1 VCHDVYS
8 PDAMIASSSS
18 SFVHGRTRHNISHAR
33 SINVPKARISSNGS
47 YISYHMF
54 DASYVLSCKSSK
66 VVASHVGPKPKN
78 GKTYIW
84 VPKVYVT
91 NKTQL

>member
-47 YISYHMF
+47 YISYICLMHHMCF
-54 DASYVLSCKSSK
+54 LANLAKLLLHMWDPSPRMVRLTFGCQKCM
-66 VVASHVGPKPKN
+66 
-78 GKTYIW
+78 
-84 VPKVYVT
+84 
-91 NKTQL
+91 